1 MSEPVHFNTE
11 FIYRFGTEGIVSF
24 GGKEDAIIDV
34 DEITWN
40 KNDAIVASYNLRKM
54 IADLK
59 LDDPEIDSYE
69 ANKQGTVK
77 LVNNLIALNKYKMDF
92 IMGCVICHQLKY
104 RVPLVATFLTGQP
117 NSYYSDS
124 FCKSNSDSDSDDK

>member
-1 MSEPVHFNTE
+1 
-11 FIYRFGTEGIVSF
+11 
-24 GGKEDAIIDV
+24 
-34 DEITWN
+34 
-40 KNDAIVASYNLRKM
+40 
-54 IADLK
+54 

-77 LVNNLIALNKYKMDF
+77 LVNNLIELNKYKMDF

-124 FCKSNSDSDSDDK
+124 SCKSNSDSDSDDK